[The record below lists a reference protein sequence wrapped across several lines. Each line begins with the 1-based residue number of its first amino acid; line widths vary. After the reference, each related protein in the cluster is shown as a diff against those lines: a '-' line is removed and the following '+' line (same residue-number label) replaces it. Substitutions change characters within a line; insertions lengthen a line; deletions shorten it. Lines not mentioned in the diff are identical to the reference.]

1 MGTVNIREAKT
12 KRELVRFMDFP
23 RKLYRGNPYFVPD
36 MLSSQVAD
44 MQHGKTLRLHIAT
57 QSAFLRCA
65 TARSSAGSRASITA
79 ERTRNSVKTI

>member
-44 MQHGKTLRLHIAT
+44 MQHGKNPLHIAT